1 MYTGKIRTIIK
12 DHRFEHEMGLILSN
26 VRRADEFLEGAE
38 TVLSR
43 DPDSGC
49 RVENGSNVWFA
60 CGYTVDVAI
69 YYTFDADNV
78 YFLSA
83 KRVRL
88 PEL

>member
-1 MYTGKIRTIIK
+1 MEWIQQ
-12 DHRFEHEMGLILSN
+12 N
-26 VRRADEFLEGAE
+26 VKRADEFLEGVEIILARE
-38 TVLSR
+38 
-43 DPDSGC
+43 PEGGC

-60 CGYTVDVAI
+60 CGHTVDIAI

-83 KRVRL
+83 KKVKL

>member
-1 MYTGKIRTIIK
+1 MYTGKIRTVIYDK
-12 DHRFEHEMGLILSN
+12 RFEREMARIQPN
-26 VRRADEFLEGAE
+26 IRRADEFLEGTV

-43 DPDSGC
+43 QPELGRLLD
-49 RVENGSNVWFA
+49 GSNVWFI
-60 CGYTVDVAI
+60 CGHTVDVAI

-83 KRVRL
+83 ERVRL